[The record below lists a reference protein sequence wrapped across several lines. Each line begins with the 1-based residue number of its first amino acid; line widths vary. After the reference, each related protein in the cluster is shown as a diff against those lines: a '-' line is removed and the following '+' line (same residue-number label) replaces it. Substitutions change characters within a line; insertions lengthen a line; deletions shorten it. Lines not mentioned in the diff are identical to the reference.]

1 MKSLTR
7 DVLAELALNYRVQ
20 NVFEP
25 QHSAGIWGISFFDRY
40 APPGHHVFQI
50 AVGPVDEATL
60 SLTKTELLAKLSERR
75 SISPASLDVIPRA
88 FHAAMEGPRHRHV
101 GEPTRRGR
109 ARAARRRRRGA
120 HGSPGDRHGPGR

>member
-1 MKSLTR
+1 MGLKKRMKSLTR

-75 SISPASLDVIPRA
+75 SISPATLDVIPRA
-88 FHAAMEGPRHRHV
+88 THGDGRP
-101 GEPTRRGR
+101 PT
-109 ARAARRRRRGA
+109 ATY
-120 HGSPGDRHGPGR
+120 

>member
-1 MKSLTR
+1 MGLKKRMKSLTR

-60 SLTKTELLAKLSERR
+60 SLTRAELLAKLSGRR
-75 SISPASLDVIPRA
+75 STCAGTPRRDPACDSRGVGGW
-88 FHAAMEGPRHRHV
+88 GPI
-101 GEPTRRGR
+101 G
-109 ARAARRRRRGA
+109 GA
-120 HGSPGDRHGPGR
+120 